1 MANPL
6 TDKKEFKRWQ
16 DAILEPPEWILK
28 KEEKD
33 MTVKV
38 ELSEPYM
45 GDQNERKNVFVKLVD
60 KKPSAKYGTVY
71 VVQDRDGRK
80 GLFFNFTYKQTEPK
94 IKDIEVNDC
103 FLMTATCKH
112 SQSNYDGQEQTYFN
126 RVKILKNTG
135 SVEKPTVPKKIEH
148 DIYEHGL

>member
-16 DAILEPPEWILK
+16 DAILEPPEWVLK
-28 KEEKD
+28 REKD

-71 VVQDRDGRK
+71 VVQDKDGRK

>member
-1 MANPL
+1 MKNPL

-16 DAILEPPEWILK
+16 DAILEPPDWILK
-28 KEEKD
+28 KEKD

-45 GDQNERKNVFVKLVD
+45 GKHDERKNVFVKLVD
-60 KKPSAKYGTVY
+60 KKASAKYGTVY
-71 VVQDRDGRK
+71 VVQDKDGRK
-80 GLFFNFTYKQTEPK
+80 GMFFNFTYKQIEPR
-94 IKDIEVNDC
+94 IKDIELNDC

-112 SQSNYDGQEQTYFN
+112 SQSSYDGQEQTYFN

-135 SVEKPTVPKKIEH
+135 SVEKPNV
-148 DIYEHGL
+148 YENGL